1 MTVSM
6 TTGVRGYT
14 KSGFALKAAQYVRL
28 ASEGRKWFCV
38 LHLGQRGRNAAP
50 RRAAISH
57 VFHSEHVK
65 RQTTSARLWHYLL
78 SRAIFETQTRPH
90 TCHVFHGVTF
100 MTTESAQYMILEQ
113 KKNPKTNCRQM
124 LPSEDEGWN
133 NEWLLPVSAED
144 SVMLMLMQSLELYTC
159 EWLLFS
165 MIKQLFPTRKR
176 QPCYCVTGE
185 KPQCWQWRSGEK
197 CLDW

>member
-1 MTVSM
+1 MILLVIQ
-6 TTGVRGYT
+6 T
-14 KSGFALKAAQYVRL
+14 KSWNDCQYDDWCPRLHKVRFRSKKEAQYVRL

-38 LHLGQRGRNAAP
+38 LHLGQRGRSAAP
-50 RRAAISH
+50 RRAAITH

-113 KKNPKTNCRQM
+113 KKTPNQIAAKCCLQKRR
-124 LPSEDEGWN
+124 DETTSGC
-133 NEWLLPVSAED
+133 S
-144 SVMLMLMQSLELYTC
+144 
-159 EWLLFS
+159 
-165 MIKQLFPTRKR
+165 
-176 QPCYCVTGE
+176 
-185 KPQCWQWRSGEK
+185 QCWLKTAW
-197 CLDW
+197 CWC